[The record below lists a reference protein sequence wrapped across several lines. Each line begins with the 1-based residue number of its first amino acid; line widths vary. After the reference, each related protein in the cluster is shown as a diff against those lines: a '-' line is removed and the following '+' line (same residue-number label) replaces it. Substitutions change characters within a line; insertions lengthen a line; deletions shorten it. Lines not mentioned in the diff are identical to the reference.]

1 MKLAQH
7 ASGMRPAFSMASES
21 VRLLSTPRSA
31 TCSGM
36 VSPFQTRALQSAT
49 AKLVEMQNRS
59 MDTAARVAQDNQA
72 IQKMQQQEYKNVINY
87 MKEAEQSAAKF
98 WVACN
103 QTMQKYVEIAAKGME
118 KATASN
124 QLSAEVLRANRGI
137 IESFDTKMRQFTESQ
152 QLTAST
158 MEQVRRLLS
167 DIVAVEKEPQVSL
180 MGSLQA
186 KDRDTLKRIEA
197 VLEEQSQ
204 YQQELLRDMTKN
216 IRDLTKTAQKGK
228 TGLFR

>member
-1 MKLAQH
+1 
-7 ASGMRPAFSMASES
+7 
-21 VRLLSTPRSA
+21 
-31 TCSGM
+31 
-36 VSPFQTRALQSAT
+36 
-49 AKLVEMQNRS
+49 
-59 MDTAARVAQDNQA
+59 
-72 IQKMQQQEYKNVINY
+72 
-87 MKEAEQSAAKF
+87 
-98 WVACN
+98 
-103 QTMQKYVEIAAKGME
+103 
-118 KATASN
+118 
-124 QLSAEVLRANRGI
+124 
-137 IESFDTKMRQFTESQ
+137 
-152 QLTAST
+152 